1 MVDVGRVEEKLPR
14 VFEDTNRLPT
24 SLTGF
29 QVLKAGRN
37 MFKAQSR
44 RTLEDGGGVERCVM
58 GCQCVVFTYI
68 GVQLSTVEGNEDGS
82 DA

>member
-1 MVDVGRVEEKLPR
+1 MVEVGRAEEKLPR
-14 VFEDTNRLPT
+14 VFEDTNRLPA

-29 QVLKAGRN
+29 QVLKADRN

-44 RTLEDGGGVERCVM
+44 RTTEDGGGVERCVM
-58 GCQCVVFTYI
+58 GCVSFLHTSVFDSDT
-68 GVQLSTVEGNEDGS
+68 TEGNEDGS